1 MQGPAGGPQ
10 GAVAGDAHCA
20 ALPRI
25 LHDATHWEDDRE
37 TSECGTTCGQAGD
50 NRAAAE
56 GGGLPGVVQEGH
68 EGAAIDLVRRA
79 VVAGLNGD
87 LLRDEALGVCRN
99 THAQQGDGQTRGD
112 TQQRGVEGVPP
123 QALFIHVLVLPRP
136 EEVDGNE
143 CQAEDDG
150 EDQVGGNPTG
160 GTLLSRIVLDR
171 EAFLAVSDGHAVQ
184 FGAEAGEVFLAH
196 LCQLGISVL
205 ILQFAHDRVPIHI
218 AKAIITMMPPN
229 HISMPS
235 LTGPRPPRP

>member
-1 MQGPAGGPQ
+1 M
-10 GAVAGDAHCA
+10 
-20 ALPRI
+20 
-25 LHDATHWEDDRE
+25 
-37 TSECGTTCGQAGD
+37 
-50 NRAAAE
+50 
-56 GGGLPGVVQEGH
+56 
-68 EGAAIDLVRRA
+68 
-79 VVAGLNGD
+79 
-87 LLRDEALGVCRN
+87 
-99 THAQQGDGQTRGD
+99 
-112 TQQRGVEGVPP
+112 
-123 QALFIHVLVLPRP
+123 LVLPRP

-184 FGAEAGEVFLAH
+184 LGAEAGEVFLAH